1 MPLNEGLVNILCD
14 ESPSF
19 KDRWLGRKLLD
30 IAIATVAARSVS
42 AQASEKVVKDLYQDM
57 KAAFP
62 YDNCFREL
70 PGRREAE
77 PEDPDYCY
85 LLESLLGHIY
95 LRGQD
100 DAPGIVSILERNVRD
115 PRRSQDEKYL
125 KSPPLPPQISQVTQ
139 EERILDNASNGMA
152 TEVGSVFGSNQ
163 YIGSIPKFTPPQ
175 EVSNGNVRQ
184 LQEHADL
191 GDLAIYTVFF
201 EEHGT
206 IKGTKPSYTWRQ
218 TQLKPTSRFLF
229 TVTFEGVEV
238 AGLECSSKQNA
249 KHEASKALW
258 EELHLRKQL

>member
-1 MPLNEGLVNILCD
+1 
-14 ESPSF
+14 
-19 KDRWLGRKLLD
+19 
-30 IAIATVAARSVS
+30 
-42 AQASEKVVKDLYQDM
+42 M

-62 YDNCFREL
+62 YKNCFREL
-70 PGRREAE
+70 TGGREAE

-85 LLESLLGHIY
+85 LLESSLGHIY

-115 PRRSQDEKYL
+115 PRRSQGNKYL
-125 KSPPLPPQISQVTQ
+125 KEPLPTPLPPQISQATQ

-152 TEVGSVFGSNQ
+152 TEVGSVLGSNQ
-163 YIGSIPKFTPPQ
+163 YNGSILSFTPPQ

-184 LQEHADL
+184 LQEHAGL
-191 GDLAIYTVFF
+191 GDLARYTVFF
-201 EEHGT
+201 EEYGT
-206 IKGTKPSYTWRQ
+206 SKGTKPSYTWHQ
-218 TQLKPTSRFLF
+218 TKLKPTSRFQF
-229 TVTFEGVEV
+229 TVTFEGVEA